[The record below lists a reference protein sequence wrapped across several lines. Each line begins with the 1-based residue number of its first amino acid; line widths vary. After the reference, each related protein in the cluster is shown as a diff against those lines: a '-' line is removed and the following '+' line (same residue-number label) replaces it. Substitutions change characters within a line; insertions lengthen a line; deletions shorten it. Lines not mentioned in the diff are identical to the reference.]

1 MTDISRFTV
10 LLLTDK
16 KWSQVHNVS
25 LVTGQAA
32 EPGDH
37 VKVCVDIDTLEDM
50 QEGHGGWNSLMAKV
64 GLACMFCLHPVSTGS
79 YLNLHYIVLF
89 SYLLNSEE
97 NQLYNIF
104 VTSQC

>member
-1 MTDISRFTV
+1 MGHR
-10 LLLTDK
+10 LTMC
-16 KWSQVHNVS
+16 
-25 LVTGQAA
+25 LCMVTGQAA
-32 EPGDH
+32 ESSLCATGHGTYKPGDH
-37 VKVCVDIDTLEDM
+37 VKVCVDIDTLKDM

-97 NQLYNIF
+97 NKLNNIF